1 MRPDMKV
8 RTICRCDEDGKPV
21 GQHSSDCPYQ
31 AWLYEEGLRATQQ
44 GRLAPTPDSY
54 PATLGVESRLEHV
67 EGTERKHGRIDN
79 IATPPTALLL
89 ALVLLLVPTLVAA
102 EPTPFRL
109 TGHERIP
116 ARISDVLVTLP
127 MLAATIDAA
136 RADDKSRAFLRLGCR
151 NAVAMGLTEL
161 TKRLIHRTRPDGS
174 DRLSMPSGHTAT
186 AMANS
191 DSAWSYGVTLGVA
204 WGRQAAGKHY
214 ATDVAVGAGVGGLA
228 RWVCR

>member
-1 MRPDMKV
+1 MG
-8 RTICRCDEDGKPV
+8 IGIAI
-21 GQHSSDCPYQ
+21 G
-31 AWLYEEGLRATQQ
+31 AFAL
-44 GRLAPTPDSY
+44 
-54 PATLGVESRLEHV
+54 LGVFGLLLV
-67 EGTERKHGRIDN
+67 AGAVT
-79 IATPPTALLL
+79 IAVFETGWFDRWADRAPVRSFTAVFLLSLAL
-89 ALVLLLVPTLVAA
+89 ALVLLLVPTLAGA
-102 EPTPFRL
+102 EPTPLRL
-109 TGHERIP
+109 VGHERIP